1 MKFIVS
7 STTLLKQL
15 QNISGVV
22 NNNSSL
28 PILTNFLFDID
39 ANEMTV
45 YASDLETTLSTKIP
59 VKAEEKGKVAIPAR
73 ILIDTLKELAEMP
86 LSFLIDN
93 KLRLVIT

>member
-15 QNISGVV
+15 QNISGVI
-22 NNNSSL
+22 NNNNAL

-39 ANEMTV
+39 ANEMSV
-45 YASDLETTLSTKIP
+45 SASDLETTLTTKIP

-73 ILIDTLKELAEMP
+73 ILMDTLKELAERP
-86 LSFLIDN
+86 LSC
-93 KLRLVIT
+93 